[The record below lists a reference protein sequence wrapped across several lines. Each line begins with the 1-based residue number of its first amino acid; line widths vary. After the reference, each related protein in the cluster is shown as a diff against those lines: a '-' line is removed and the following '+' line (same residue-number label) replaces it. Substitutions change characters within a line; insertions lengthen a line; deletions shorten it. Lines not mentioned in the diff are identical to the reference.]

1 MYLAHQELE
10 SVIHFVVVIIIII
23 VILIVII
30 IVVIVVVIVVKII
43 VIIFVVIIVIIII
56 IIIIIINT
64 TIIIITI
71 ISTCIGWHQHD
82 RLLQTRNGLQHLQLV
97 FFLHGVRDAV
107 RVDDIAIQALG
118 LQPHVVCA
126 IGEPSELGF

>member
-30 IVVIVVVIVVKII
+30 IVVIVVVIVVIII
-43 VIIFVVIIVIIII
+43 VIIFVVIIIII

>member
-1 MYLAHQELE
+1 MSCMYLAHQELE
-10 SVIHFVVVIIIII
+10 SVILVVVVIIIII

-30 IVVIVVVIVVKII
+30 IVVIVVVIVVIII
-43 VIIFVVIIVIIII
+43 VITFVVLIIII
-56 IIIIIINT
+56 IIIIT

>member
-10 SVIHFVVVIIIII
+10 SVILVVVVIIIII

-30 IVVIVVVIVVKII
+30 IVVIVVVIVVIII
-43 VIIFVVIIVIIII
+43 VITFVVLIIII
-56 IIIIIINT
+56 IIIIT

>member
-10 SVIHFVVVIIIII
+10 SVIRVVVVIIIII

-30 IVVIVVVIVVKII
+30 IVVIVVVIVVIII
-43 VIIFVVIIVIIII
+43 VITFVVLIIII
-56 IIIIIINT
+56 IIIIT

>member
-1 MYLAHQELE
+1 MSCMYLAHQELE
-10 SVIHFVVVIIIII
+10 SVIRVVVIIIII

-30 IVVIVVVIVVKII
+30 IVVIVVVIVVIII
-43 VIIFVVIIVIIII
+43 VIIFVVIIII